1 MLRTTLTAIASTAA
15 LLAVS
20 EPMDPPV
27 AQADTVKDALAD
39 EKAAKDVYA
48 KTIGRLKLTK

>member
-1 MLRTTLTAIASTAA
+1 MDKSLIRTTLAAIASTAA

-27 AQADTVKDALAD
+27 AQADTVRGGLC
-39 EKAAKDVYA
+39 
-48 KTIGRLKLTK
+48 

>member
-1 MLRTTLTAIASTAA
+1 MIRTTLTAIASTAA

-27 AQADTVKDALAD
+27 AQAGTVKNALAD
-39 EKAAKDVYA
+39 EKMAKDAHA
-48 KTIGRLKLTK
+48 KTIRRLKLTK

>member
-1 MLRTTLTAIASTAA
+1 MIRTTLTAIASTAA

-27 AQADTVKDALAD
+27 AQAGTVKNALAD
-39 EKAAKDVYA
+39 EKVAKDAHA